1 MEITHIDKNIL
12 FGAFA
17 KACSDFEGGIVGGGN
32 CFADDLGVGC
42 PFDNDVDEISCS
54 NIRPKHWR
62 EVFEGEDRLEKPVP
76 EFQFGDKIRVDGM
89 RAVFARYSDTSHK
102 TAYILFESGSLLP
115 ERRVAT
121 LKAGWE

>member
-1 MEITHIDKNIL
+1 MEIVHMDKNIL
-12 FGAFA
+12 FRAFA
-17 KACSDFEGGIVGGGN
+17 KACSDFEGGIVGGGG
-32 CFADDLGVGC
+32 CFADDLGLGC
-42 PFDNDVDEISCS
+42 PFDNDGDEISCS
-54 NIRPKHWR
+54 NIRHKHWR
-62 EVFEGEDRLEKPVP
+62 EVFEGEDGLEKPVP

-121 LKAGWE
+121 FKAGWE

>member
-1 MEITHIDKNIL
+1 MEITHMNKNIL

-42 PFDNDVDEISCS
+42 PFDNDGDEISCS

-102 TAYILFESGSLLP
+102 TAYILFERGSLLP